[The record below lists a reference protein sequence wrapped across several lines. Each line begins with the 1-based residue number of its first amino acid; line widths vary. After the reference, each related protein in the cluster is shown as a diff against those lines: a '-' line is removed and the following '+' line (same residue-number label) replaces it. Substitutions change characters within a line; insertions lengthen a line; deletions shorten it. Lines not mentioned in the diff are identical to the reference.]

1 MNSQLRI
8 VFFTKPYSTSDM
20 VLRTGGNSLL
30 SSIPSQAV
38 SYTHLDV
45 YKRQGWALVVNNSSI
60 TADRI
65 TVYGVVDGPIAD
77 AALLHTS
84 DDFFESVQIL

>member
-1 MNSQLRI
+1 MIHRTYQIAGDS
-8 VFFTKPYSTSDM
+8 SD
-20 VLRTGGNSLL
+20 SLEIFITVAL
-30 SSIPSQAV
+30 SSA
-38 SYTHLDV
+38 T
-45 YKRQGWALVVNNSSI
+45 GWALVVNNSSI

-65 TVYGVVDGPIAD
+65 SVYGVVDGPIAD